1 MTLPARFRYVREL
14 RESLLVTRAVA
25 MGLTPLP
32 ERPQWA
38 RLRCL
43 VPRGRWPTT

>member
-32 ERPQWA
+32 LRPQWA

-43 VPRGRWPTT
+43 VPLGR